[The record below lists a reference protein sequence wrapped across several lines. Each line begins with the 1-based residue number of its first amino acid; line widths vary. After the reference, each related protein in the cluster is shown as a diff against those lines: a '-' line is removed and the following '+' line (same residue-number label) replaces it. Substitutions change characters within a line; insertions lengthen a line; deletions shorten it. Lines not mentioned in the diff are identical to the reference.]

1 MSLLKRKELAKR
13 KTELGNKIN
22 YVHNLIT
29 QHKIGENT
37 SQESFAKV
45 FKPVT
50 SKLDD
55 VIVSNLISKTPQR
68 RRPRKKGEVPDYGID
83 IEDEVEDMNLGD
95 LFDEQPV
102 PPQQE
107 KQIGPVPPPYEEF
120 YIDPEYYQTKQ
131 KYPYPK
137 EETPQNLPAY
147 IPYEIPDG
155 PPDDDLPID
164 DPPDYDED
172 QPIEFA
178 INPDL
183 ERMVLDS
190 EEINIPNYESVQKA
204 MDQVADTNKRKI
216 MVLNNFIKKASKK
229 RQQIRGYKSHNTKT
243 YKINNPDIW
252 EMNKRKFNIQDI
264 VLKRYINYLTNQKQ
278 QYKKGSGIRGR
289 GIIKKMEKDR
299 NRIKGYKAD
308 LTKNYK
314 GGAISKANMQMRKK
328 WLDHNLAVMN
338 KYIKDHKKKLESEKK
353 TKGRRR
359 KQRGGNVMFFNN
371 PKQLLNKLEL
381 IIGEIIAGN
390 TSIKMRNTGVS
401 ILDTLL
407 RMSTINKPQY
417 NKLYKKYFKI

>member
-1 MSLLKRKELAKR
+1 MSLLKWKELAKS
-13 KTELGNKIN
+13 KTKLGNKIN

-68 RRPRKKGEVPDYGID
+68 RRPRKKVEVPNYGID
-83 IEDEVEDMNLGD
+83 IEDEDEDINLGD

-107 KQIGPVPPPYEEF
+107 KQMEPVPPPYEEF

-137 EETPQNLPAY
+137 EETPKNIPAY
-147 IPYEIPDG
+147 IPFDPTNYDLPNDDQ
-155 PPDDDLPID
+155 PNDDLLDD

-172 QPIEFA
+172 QPLEFV

-183 ERMVLDS
+183 ERIVLDS
-190 EEINIPNYESVQKA
+190 YEINLPNYESVQESLN
-204 MDQVADTNKRKI
+204 QVADTNKRKI
-216 MVLNNFIKKASKK
+216 MVLNRYIKNAQKK
-229 RQQIRGYKSHNTKT
+229 RQQIRGYKSHNTKQN
-243 YKINNPDIW
+243 KINNPDIW
-252 EMNKRKFNIQDI
+252 EKNKRKFNIQDI
-264 VLKRYINYLTNQKQ
+264 VLKRYINNLTDQKI
-278 QYKKGSGIRGR
+278 KVTKGSGIRGR

-299 NRIKGYKAD
+299 NRIKGYKAYV
-308 LTKNYK
+308 TKRYNS
-314 GGAISKANMQMRKK
+314 GVISEAERQIMNKQ
-328 WLDHNLAVMN
+328 LDNKLAELN
-338 KYIKDHKKKLESEKK
+338 KYIKDHKKKI
-353 TKGRRR
+353 KGRRR
-359 KQRGGNVMFFNN
+359 KQRGGNVMFFNDV
-371 PKQLLNKLEL
+371 KQLLNKLEL
-381 IIGEIIAGN
+381 IIGEVIAGN
-390 TSIKMRNTGVS
+390 TSIQMRNTGVN

-417 NKLYKKYFKI
+417 NKLYKKYFKV